1 MTTQTTVEARA
12 GDHRADKLVG
22 DGQQVVERQQQ
33 RLAQFD
39 HHGLL
44 RRRQAGV
51 ETMRAVRGVLGAGAP
66 TPLGHRLTVDAPRLL
81 DGTYID
87 EHLRDTQS
95 DRLYQVTLTGG
106 KPALLY
112 VLLEHKSAPDPG
124 TPLQLLGYLVRIWT
138 RYAEGRASRLRRLPP
153 ILPLVLY
160 HGRQPWNI
168 PTSILECLDTDDA
181 VREWLRDLRYQ
192 VRNLGPMPYPER
204 SSDPAVRAALGAL
217 CAVFVRDLAPAD
229 LARILRD
236 LPDGEALERQV
247 LVYIVRYYAITE
259 TQFRAALAEA
269 KPTREETL
277 HMTVAQ
283 EWIERGIEKGIQQG
297 IEKGVHQGFAQ
308 GQAAAVIGILEAR
321 FGVVDQGLR
330 QRLAELD
337 ADALRPLI
345 RRAFTVDSVA
355 ALFEPPSAPS
365 H

>member
-1 MTTQTTVEARA
+1 MPKPTNHHDALFRA
-12 GDHRADKLVG
+12 LLDDPRRA
-22 DGQQVVERQQQ
+22 
-33 RLAQFD
+33 AI
-39 HHGLL
+39 LL
-44 RRRQAGV
+44 REQLPA
-51 ETMRAVRGVLGAGAP
+51 ALAA
-66 TPLGHRLTVDAPRLL
+66 RLTEDPPRLL

-95 DRLYQVTLTGG
+95 DRLYEVTLTGG

-138 RYAEGRASRLRRLPP
+138 RYAEGRATRLRRLPP

-160 HGRQPWNI
+160 HGRQPWSV
-168 PTSILECLDTDDA
+168 PTSILDCLDADPD

-192 VRNLGPMPYPER
+192 VRDLGPMPYPER
-204 SSDPAVRAALGAL
+204 SADPAVRAALGAL

-247 LVYIVRYYAITE
+247 LVYIVRHYAITE
-259 TQFRAALAEA
+259 TQFRAALAAA
-269 KPTREETL
+269 KPAREEAL

-283 EWIERGIEKGIQQG
+283 EWIERGIEKGIQQGIQQG

-321 FGVVDQGLR
+321 FGVVDQRLR

-345 RRAFTVDSVA
+345 RRAVTVDSVA
-355 ALFEPPSAPS
+355 ALFEPPSAPP

>member
-1 MTTQTTVEARA
+1 MPKPTHHHDALFRA
-12 GDHRADKLVG
+12 LLDDPGRA
-22 DGQQVVERQQQ
+22 
-33 RLAQFD
+33 AT
-39 HHGLL
+39 LL
-44 RRRQAGV
+44 REQLPA
-51 ETMRAVRGVLGAGAP
+51 ALAA
-66 TPLGHRLTVDAPRLL
+66 RLTADAPRLL

-112 VLLEHKSAPDPG
+112 ILLEHKSAPDPG

-138 RYAEGRASRLRRLPP
+138 RYAAGRAARLRRLPP

-168 PTSILECLDTDDA
+168 PTSILDCLDTDDD

-192 VRNLGPMPYPER
+192 VRDLGPMPYPER
-204 SSDPAVRAALGAL
+204 SADPAVRAALGAL
-217 CAVFVRDLAPAD
+217 CAVFVRDLAPSE

-247 LVYIVRYYAITE
+247 LVYIVRHYAITE
-259 TQFRAALAEA
+259 TQFRAALAAA
-269 KPTREETL
+269 KPAREESL

-283 EWIERGIEKGIQQG
+283 EWIERGIEKGIQEGMQRGMQQG

-321 FGVVDQGLR
+321 FGVVDQRFR

-345 RRAFTVDSVA
+345 RRAVTIDSVA
-355 ALFEPPSAPS
+355 ALFEPPPAPP

>member
-1 MTTQTTVEARA
+1 MPKPTNHHDALFRA
-12 GDHRADKLVG
+12 LLDDPRRA
-22 DGQQVVERQQQ
+22 
-33 RLAQFD
+33 AI
-39 HHGLL
+39 LL
-44 RRRQAGV
+44 REQLP
-51 ETMRAVRGVLGAGAP
+51 AVLAA
-66 TPLGHRLTVDAPRLL
+66 RLTADPPRLL

-124 TPLQLLGYLVRIWT
+124 TPLQLLGYLARIWT
-138 RYAEGRASRLRRLPP
+138 RYAEGRAARLRRLPP

-168 PTSILECLDTDDA
+168 PTSILECLDTDDE
-181 VREWLRDLRYQ
+181 VRDWLRDLRYQ
-192 VRNLGPMPYPER
+192 VRDLGPMPYPKR

-247 LVYIVRYYAITE
+247 LVYIVRHYAITE

-269 KPTREETL
+269 KPAREETL

-283 EWIERGIEKGIQQG
+283 EWIERG

-321 FGVVDQGLR
+321 FGQVDDRLR

-345 RRAFTVDSVA
+345 RRAVIVDSVA

>member
-1 MTTQTTVEARA
+1 MPKPTNHHDALFRA
-12 GDHRADKLVG
+12 LLDDPRRA
-22 DGQQVVERQQQ
+22 
-33 RLAQFD
+33 AI
-39 HHGLL
+39 LL
-44 RRRQAGV
+44 REQLP
-51 ETMRAVRGVLGAGAP
+51 AVLAA
-66 TPLGHRLTVDAPRLL
+66 RLTADAPRLL

-124 TPLQLLGYLVRIWT
+124 TPLQLLGYLARIWT
-138 RYAEGRASRLRRLPP
+138 RYAEGRAARLRRLPP

-168 PTSILECLDTDDA
+168 PTSILECLDTDDE
-181 VREWLRDLRYQ
+181 VRDWLRDLRYQ
-192 VRNLGPMPYPER
+192 VRDLGPMPYPKR

-247 LVYIVRYYAITE
+247 LVYIVRHYAITE

-269 KPTREETL
+269 KPAREETL

-283 EWIERGIEKGIQQG
+283 EWIERG

-321 FGVVDQGLR
+321 FGQVDDRLR
-330 QRLAELD
+330 QHLAELD

-345 RRAFTVDSVA
+345 RRAVIVDSVA